1 MMRVLGIELS
11 VPHLRIGLIAGL
23 IAVLITTAVN
33 IASRVMGW
41 FPEGMDMKNMAEFFV
56 NPARDPTT
64 AFVLGTILHILSGG
78 GYGVVYALLIKSF
91 SPIGGVLFML
101 ANWLLM
107 MLVLFPVTN
116 RGFFGL
122 NQGSMM
128 PVATFILNVLYGI
141 VFGALARRMSAA
153 SPQSTTL

>member
-1 MMRVLGIELS
+1 MKIVFGIELNAQ
-11 VPHLRIGLIAGL
+11 HLRIGLIAGL

-33 IASRVMGW
+33 IASRVVGL
-41 FPEGMDMKNMAEFFV
+41 FPEAMDLKNMAEFFV
-56 NPARDPTT
+56 NPARDPPT
-64 AFVLGTILHILSGG
+64 AFVLGTILHILLG
-78 GYGVVYALLIKSF
+78 GVVGGVYGLLIKSF
-91 SPIGGVLFML
+91 SPIGGVLFMF

-128 PVATFILNVLYGI
+128 PVATFILNMLYGV
-141 VFGALARRMSAA
+141 VFGVLARRMDAAA
-153 SPQSTTL
+153 SQPKIP